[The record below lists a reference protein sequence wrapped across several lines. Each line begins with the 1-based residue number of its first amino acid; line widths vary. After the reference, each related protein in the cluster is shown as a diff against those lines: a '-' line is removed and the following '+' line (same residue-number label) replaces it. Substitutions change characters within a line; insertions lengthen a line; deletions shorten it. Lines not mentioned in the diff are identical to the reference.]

1 MGLIFYYM
9 KKYRKRIAGG
19 ISLKTLASLGELMIP
34 YILEHII
41 DDVVPTKNV
50 LMVFAW
56 GAAMVGAAF
65 LVRTLN
71 IWGNHRAV
79 ATGRDCILNL
89 RRDLFQKTINL
100 SGTQFDR
107 FGLPSLTSRMT
118 SDSYNVQNFIVSMQ
132 AMGIRAPVLL
142 LGGVIVTM
150 TMDPALSGI
159 LCVMVP
165 VLGIIIYAVTRHGIP
180 LYDRVQRGVDGIVRV
195 MRENIT
201 GIRVVKA
208 LSKEDYEKKRF
219 DHANRQMTSADI
231 RAGITMAMPGPIM
244 QLFLNIGLTL
254 VVIVGADRVNGGVIL
269 PGVILAFLT
278 YFNMIMQGVMGLN
291 RIFMMMSRATASAN
305 RIRLILDAEDDQPVL
320 PFREEERLDTDA
332 HIVFDHV
339 CFSYHQAAEASSGEK
354 FAGGARENCLS
365 DISFSIK
372 KGESLG
378 IIGATGSGKTTIL
391 NLLMRFYDCGQGGVY
406 IDGRDVRTY
415 EKDELR
421 RKFGIA
427 LQNDTIF
434 NDTLRENI
442 AFGRDI
448 TDAETAHAARIAN
461 LADFIEGLEKKY
473 DYMADIK
480 GANLSGGQK
489 QRTLIA
495 RAVAGNPE
503 ILILDDSSSA
513 LDYRTDA
520 CLRKSIRQ
528 DLGGATLIMVAQR
541 VSSLMNLTNILVLG
555 EGKIIGYGSHEHLM
569 QSCPVYRDVCRA
581 QLEA

>member
-1 MGLIFYYM
+1 MRLILHYM
-9 KKYRKRIAGG
+9 KIHWKRITAGV
-19 ISLKTLASLGELMIP
+19 SLKTLAALGELMIP

-41 DDVVPTKNV
+41 DDVVPTKKV

-56 GAAMVGAAF
+56 GLAMIVAAF

-71 IWGNHRAV
+71 IQANHRAV
-79 ATGRDCILNL
+79 ATGRDCIRSL
-89 RRDLFQKTINL
+89 RYDLFRKTVNL

-142 LGGVIVTM
+142 LGGIIVTM

-159 LCVMVP
+159 LCIMVP
-165 VLGIIIYAVTRHGIP
+165 VLGVIIYTVTRHGIP
-180 LYDRVQRGVDGIVRV
+180 LYDKVQRGVDAIVRV
-195 MRENIT
+195 MRENIM

-208 LSKEDYEKKRF
+208 LSKEEYEKKLF
-219 DHANRQMTSADI
+219 DDVNRNMTNADI
-231 RAGITMAMPGPIM
+231 KAGVTMAMPGPIM

-254 VVIVGADRVNGGVIL
+254 VVIVGAGRVNSGMIE

-291 RIFMMMSRATASAN
+291 RIFMMMSKATASAD

-320 PFREEERLDTDA
+320 PFEEKDRLDTDA
-332 HIVFDHV
+332 HILFDHV
-339 CFSYHQAAEASSGEK
+339 SFAYHETAGKQPSER
-354 FAGGARENCLS
+354 FAGGVQEKCLS
-365 DISFSIK
+365 DIHFSVRH
-372 KGESLG
+372 GESLG

-391 NLLMRFYDCGQGGVY
+391 NLLMRFYDCNEGGVY

-415 EKDELR
+415 EKDDLR
-421 RKFGIA
+421 RRFGVA

-442 AFGRDI
+442 TFGRDV
-448 TDAETAHAARIAN
+448 TDEQTAHAAEIAN
-461 LADFIEGLEKKY
+461 LADFIQGLEGKY
-473 DYMADIK
+473 EYMADIK

-495 RAVAGNPE
+495 RAVADNPE

-520 CLRKSIRQ
+520 ALRKAIQR
-528 DLGGATLIMVAQR
+528 DLGDATLIMVAQR
-541 VSSLMNLTNILVLG
+541 VSSIMNLTNILVLD
-555 EGKIIGYGSHEHLM
+555 EGRIIGYGNHEHLM
-569 QSCPVYRDVCRA
+569 QSCPVYRDIFEA
-581 QLEA
+581 QTGA